1 MILHKRNIFVLIF
14 LTGILNGCNQH
25 DVSSVHARLFPNP
38 PDTGNLPALPT
49 STTPEYRQKIIN
61 QEVLRP
67 DGSERLK
74 GIEYVPEDYDDFRFQ
89 NLDDVEWT
97 GKSVQYGD
105 FRGVSLR
112 TSHANEGNFSHSDFR
127 LADLRW
133 SSFNNATMK
142 NCNFSQAVLFRT
154 AMNEA
159 ALDSSNFQG
168 ANMFGVKGHRSSFRY
183 ADFSNALM
191 KESDLTDAD
200 FSHCRALNVKFIIT
214 VFAGSRFDSADFSY
228 SDFTGAGLETC
239 SFEYARLHNVSF
251 KGAHLQEASFKN
263 ADLKNAIFFA
273 AELAETD
280 FSGAIN
286 IPEDVLPFI
295 DENGLA
301 TGIVFSKNN
310 GEQ

>member
-1 MILHKRNIFVLIF
+1 MILHKRNIFVLLSLI
-14 LTGILNGCNQH
+14 GIMYGCSQH
-25 DVSSVHARLFPNP
+25 DVSTEHSRLFPNP
-38 PDTGNLPALPT
+38 PDTGNLPALPS
-49 STTPEYRQKIIN
+49 STTPEYRQQIIN
-61 QEVLRP
+61 PDIPRP
-67 DGSERLK
+67 DGSKRLP

-89 NLDDVEWT
+89 NLDDVQWT
-97 GKSVQYGD
+97 GKTVQYGD
-105 FRGVSLR
+105 FRGVSFR
-112 TSHANEGNFSHSDFR
+112 TSRANEGNFSHSDFR

-133 SSFNNATMK
+133 SSFNNSTMK

-159 ALDSSNFQG
+159 ILDSSNFQG
-168 ANMFGVKGHRSSFRY
+168 ANMFGVKGHRSSFRF

-200 FSHCRALNVKFIIT
+200 FSHSRALNVKFIIT

-239 SFEYARLHNVSF
+239 SFEFARLHNVSF

-263 ADLKNAIFFA
+263 ADLKNANFYA

-295 DENGLA
+295 NENGRA
-301 TGIVFSKNN
+301 TGVVFSNN
-310 GEQ
+310 NDNR